1 VSEWTNDELAKIG
14 ASDELQLGSLQQDGT
29 LRKPVTIWVVRHGD
43 HLYVRSV
50 RGRTS
55 AWFRGVRDRHQG
67 HIRAGDVEKDVTFVE
82 VEDVD
87 DEVDE
92 AYRAKYGRYPA
103 EYVDPIVAAAARAA
117 TLELIPAPAGAD

>member
-1 VSEWTNDELAKIG
+1 VSEWTSDELVKIG
-14 ASDELQLGSLQQDGT
+14 ASDELQLASLQQDGT
-29 LRKPVTIWVVRHGD
+29 LRKPVTIWVVRRGD

-67 HIRAGDVEKDVTFVE
+67 HIRAGGVEKDVTFVE
-82 VEDVD
+82 VEDVN

-92 AYRAKYGRYPA
+92 AYRAKYARYPA
-103 EYVDPIVAAAARAA
+103 EYVDPMVGAAARAS
-117 TLELIPAPAGAD
+117 TLELIPAAAGAD

>member
-1 VSEWTNDELAKIG
+1 MSEWTSDELAKIG

-67 HIRAGDVEKDVTFVE
+67 HIRAGGVEKDVTFVE
-82 VEDVD
+82 VEDVN

>member
-1 VSEWTNDELAKIG
+1 MSEWTSDELAKIG
-14 ASDELQLGSLQQDGT
+14 ASDELQLASLQQDGT
-29 LRKPVTIWVVRHGD
+29 LRKPVTIWVARHGD

-55 AWFRGVRDRHQG
+55 AWFRGARDRHQG
-67 HIRAGDVEKDVTFVE
+67 HIRAGGVEKDVTFVE
-82 VEDVD
+82 VDDVN

-117 TLELIPAPAGAD
+117 TLELIPAPTGAD

>member
-1 VSEWTNDELAKIG
+1 MSEWTSDELVKIG
-14 ASDELQLGSLQQDGT
+14 ASDELQLASLQQDGT
-29 LRKPVTIWVVRHGD
+29 LRKPVTIWVVRRGD

-67 HIRAGDVEKDVTFVE
+67 HIRAGGVEKDVTFVE
-82 VEDVD
+82 VEDVN

-92 AYRAKYGRYPA
+92 AYRAKYARYPA
-103 EYVDPIVAAAARAA
+103 EYVDPMVGAAARAS
-117 TLELIPAPAGAD
+117 TLELIPAAAGAD